1 MHGGEVQWWTGVTL
15 SHMQCRLVYIP
26 HTTFSDM
33 EAPGEL
39 FWATLATKVLGTI
52 QRPAEILKKDAVL
65 SANKWAFQ

>member
-1 MHGGEVQWWTGVTL
+1 
-15 SHMQCRLVYIP
+15 
-26 HTTFSDM
+26 M